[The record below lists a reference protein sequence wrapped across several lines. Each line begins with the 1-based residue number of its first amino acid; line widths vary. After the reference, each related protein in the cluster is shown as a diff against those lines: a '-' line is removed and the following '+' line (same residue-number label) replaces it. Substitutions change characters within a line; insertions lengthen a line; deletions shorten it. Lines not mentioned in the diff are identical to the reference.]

1 MELLS
6 LTSGPFTITVMS
18 VPESALDG
26 APYEVIRGSDMA
38 RIVAIG
44 EPGAEALLNLNKHLP
59 QDDVW
64 RIISTFAVG
73 VVEDDRITT

>member
-6 LTSGPFTITVMS
+6 LTNGPFAITVMS

-26 APYEVIRGSDMA
+26 APYEVIRGSNGS

-44 EPGAEALLNLNKHLP
+44 EPGANALLNLNKHFP

-64 RIISTFAVG
+64 RMISTFAVG
-73 VVEDDRITT
+73 VVEDDRISA